1 MSAGT
6 ASNLSPQAPGTDA
19 ESRVPVPSLSSLPVE
34 LCVEILKS
42 SDIKDIASLSMNAS
56 LTPLFVAHSVYPRSD
71 VALHA
76 RCLRADPVS

>member
-1 MSAGT
+1 MSGT

-19 ESRVPVPSLSSLPVE
+19 ESCMSVPSLSSLPVE
-34 LCVEILKS
+34 LCVETVKS
-42 SDIKDIASLSMNAS
+42 SDVKDIASLSMNAS